1 MDESHDQSTQH
12 ESTDARPQAGLPE
25 PQFCSLP
32 VYKGRITCQI
42 CFESVQKK
50 HLKRGKKF
58 ERLSDFIA
66 FAQEEAEK
74 ARQDELRMME
84 LLLGGIGNTVPG
96 GFPNQQNRHQEG
108 AYSSMLYQN
117 QLHNN
122 VPPQEVWSPPVARR
136 RIDGFNS
143 QQEDIETSCY
153 YQF

>member
-58 ERLSDFIA
+58 ERLSDWSNFSS
-66 FAQEEAEK
+66 FARKWAKTGHE
-74 ARQDELRMME
+74 
-84 LLLGGIGNTVPG
+84 
-96 GFPNQQNRHQEG
+96 
-108 AYSSMLYQN
+108 
-117 QLHNN
+117 
-122 VPPQEVWSPPVARR
+122 
-136 RIDGFNS
+136 FNKVF
-143 QQEDIETSCY
+143 QMVE
-153 YQF
+153 